1 VPLQL
6 LAIVREEVVAI
17 VAVTITAA
25 VLVTE
30 IEA

>member
-6 LAIVREEVVAI
+6 LAIVKEEVVAI
-17 VAVTITAA
+17 VAVIITAA

>member
-1 VPLQL
+1 MPLQL
-6 LAIVREEVVAI
+6 LAIVKEEVVAI
-17 VAVTITAA
+17 VVVAITAA

>member
-6 LAIVREEVVAI
+6 LAIVKEEVVAI

>member
-1 VPLQL
+1 MPLQL
-6 LAIVREEVVAI
+6 LAIIREEVVAI